1 MLADILAIA
10 VGLGSFA
17 VYMAAFF
24 FPEVHRKNDFFWSG
38 VGFFYALILWLCAG
52 RITGAVLLGQIASVA
67 LLIWFGGQTL
77 YLRRAVTPASQQT
90 PVPPKLQ
97 EKVSSLF
104 VVANDQPVTSAPM
117 MPTLDQS
124 PVALQTPPEPIE
136 TEPEKAPV
144 PPEPPVVLEEVLVSV
159 EPEKIEVE
167 TTPLSE
173 TKIEEEKPATEE
185 PEPAP
190 LSVSEIE
197 FEDEIIEEKIE
208 TTPQPQTPSL
218 TPPQPQ
224 RLSRVFRAI
233 TGLFNRSKN
242 PPSPAVSPVKTSE
255 ENQPQ
260 PLSETQTEEPT
271 VEPEIRETV
280 VVQEN
285 VTSEPKETPAAETEV
300 LEVTETDIDPDSVIE
315 TASAVEVQEIT
326 ITVEPETSQ
335 TSPFETMKSAS
346 ETSSI
351 SDQAQTVQPDDSSEE
366 ILSEP
371 SLVVD
376 ENPTLKRPNPPDP
389 EFKEA
394 AQKPEQKTDSDN

>member
-124 PVALQTPPEPIE
+124 PVALQTPPEPVE

-144 PPEPPVVLEEVLVSV
+144 PPEPPVVLEEVLPSVS
-159 EPEKIEVE
+159 PEKIEVE
-167 TTPLSE
+167 TTPISE

-208 TTPQPQTPSL
+208 TTPQPQTPSQ
-218 TPPQPQ
+218 TPPKPQ

-255 ENQPQ
+255 ENKPQ

-280 VVQEN
+280 FVQEN

-300 LEVTETDIDPDSVIE
+300 LELTETDIDPDSVIE
-315 TASAVEVQEIT
+315 TAFAVEVQEIT

-335 TSPFETMKSAS
+335 TSPFEMMKSAS

-351 SDQAQTVQPDDSSEE
+351 SDEPQTLQPDDSSEE

-376 ENPTLKRPNPPDP
+376 ENPTLKHPNPPDP
-389 EFKEA
+389 ELKEA
-394 AQKPEQKTDSDN
+394 AQKPDSDN